1 MREFRSGSAGDGFIE
16 VLTVAQGGTGVDTP
30 EAALDVLGGLR
41 VEELNQPGTA
51 IVTDEG
57 DQVPIHLLK
66 SVIDNSIS
74 LAGPVVTQKG
84 LDHDWTITNFDSA
97 SKYEVWTNFGHVTL
111 TDDNIHLFLPVPE
124 QMVSPLKLNV
134 ARNGNTRYLELPII
148 DGRNTYYQTSRQTT
162 SNYVAVNTSFTTS
175 VETQLDGQNV
185 NTTYS
190 GTRVTYLAG
199 THNTVHNTTYNT
211 QHGTTVLTNFQTTWS
226 TTSSANQN
234 TYWNTTVPG
243 EYRNTS
249 SGSWQQASRQTSS
262 SYYTYWNTGGLSYSA
277 TFNFWRYDR
286 VPAELT
292 LKQPISHY
300 IYGLSASSAS
310 FSYYLDRY
318 GLVLS
323 PSTVTAFIKT
333 TSGPNMYTFARNPSY
348 DSVGPDY
355 HIAAYAVNG
364 AVPLYDGSGDII
376 ANALFM
382 GYKSNASSQTSTYT
396 TGYSNTYWNT
406 YVTSSWQTLG
416 DPTQRQTSMLT
427 TIAVSAQTSQNTS
440 RNTIA
445 ATVYQ
450 TNNNTDR
457 ETANAESTIQ
467 TTFKTSAMTM
477 TLQSNRQTTFTTTQ
491 DTAFGAASQY
501 TQYLTGYQTTLNGQ
515 LVNTSHLTERQTDY
529 PGGIRQTSWSV
540 SKNTIINPYP
550 VGTEWN
556 TSRSTVVSGASQ
568 NTSFTT
574 THQTYVTGGTGQTSV
589 LTTKQTI
596 QPGVGPNAQTAWNT
610 SKVTTT
616 T

>member
-1 MREFRSGSAGDGFIE
+1 MREFRSGSAGDSFIE
-16 VLTVAQGGTGVDTP
+16 VLTVEQGGTGVDTA

-41 VEELNQPGTA
+41 IEELNQPGTA

-97 SKYEVWTNFGHVTL
+97 SQYEVWTNFGHVTL

-148 DGRNTYYQTSRQTT
+148 DGRNTYYETSKQTT
-162 SNYVAVNTSFTTS
+162 SNYVAVNTSFTTT
-175 VETQLDGQNV
+175 VGTQLDGQYV

-211 QHGTTVLTNFQTTWS
+211 QHDTTVLTNFQTTWS

-234 TYWNTTVPG
+234 TYWNTGVAGVTR
-243 EYRNTS
+243 YTS
-249 SGSWQQASRQTSS
+249 TGSWQQVGKNTYSEVYAGNRQTFYSGYGD
-262 SYYTYWNTGGLSYSA
+262 YYTFIGSHIRFANLPKYSFGVSTGPSSINVLITNVVGGATVVEAPTIEGVFPTASLQSSQYTNQLSISYAALGLSYGDPYQSV
-277 TFNFWRYDR
+277 ND
-286 VPAELT
+286 L
-292 LKQPISHY
+292 HN
-300 IYGLSASSAS
+300 YG
-310 FSYYLDRY
+310 Y
-318 GLVLS
+318 G
-323 PSTVTAFIKT
+323 
-333 TSGPNMYTFARNPSY
+333 
-348 DSVGPDY
+348 
-355 HIAAYAVNG
+355 VNAG
-364 AVPLYDGSGDII
+364 
-376 ANALFM
+376 
-382 GYKSNASSQTSTYT
+382 STYT
-396 TGYSNTYWNT
+396 SWST
-406 YVTSSWQTLG
+406 YVSSSWQTLG
-416 DPTQRQTSMLT
+416 DPTQRQTSMITAVDVT
-427 TIAVSAQTSQNTS
+427 TQTSQNTS

-450 TNNNTDR
+450 TNHNTDR

-477 TLQSNRQTTFTTTQ
+477 VPQTSRQTTFLTTQ
-491 DTAFGAASQY
+491 DTAFGEASQY
-501 TQYLTGYQTTLNGQ
+501 TQYLTSYQTTLNGQ
-515 LVNTSHLTERQTDY
+515 LVNTSHLTERQTQY

-540 SKNTIINPYP
+540 SKNTIVNSYP

-556 TSRSTVVSGASQ
+556 TSRNTIVSGPSQ

-589 LTTKQTI
+589 QTTKQTI
-596 QPGVGPNAQTAWNT
+596 EPGTGANAQTVWNT
-610 SKVTTT
+610 DKVTTST
-616 T
+616 

>member
-249 SGSWQQASRQTSS
+249 SGSWQQFGRNTYGEVYVGNRQTQYIGDGYGPEDFYTFLGSNIRVSNLPKYSYWVFDGPSS
-262 SYYTYWNTGGLSYSA
+262 ITVLLSNNFGSITVVEAPTINGVFPTAELSKAHYYVQLQVNYSA
-277 TFNFWRYDR
+277 LS
-286 VPAELT
+286 LT
-292 LKQPISHY
+292 
-300 IYGLSASSAS
+300 YGDPNGTYNDLQNYA
-310 FSYYLDRY
+310 Y
-318 GLVLS
+318 G
-323 PSTVTAFIKT
+323 
-333 TSGPNMYTFARNPSY
+333 
-348 DSVGPDY
+348 
-355 HIAAYAVNG
+355 VNAG
-364 AVPLYDGSGDII
+364 
-376 ANALFM
+376 
-382 GYKSNASSQTSTYT
+382 STYT
-396 TGYSNTYWNT
+396 SWNT
-406 YVTSSWQTLG
+406 YVSSSWQTLG

-427 TIAVSAQTSQNTS
+427 AVSVTTQTSQNTS

-450 TNNNTDR
+450 TNHNTDR

-501 TQYLTGYQTTLNGQ
+501 TQYLTSYQTTLNGQ

-540 SKNTIINPYP
+540 SKNTIIAPYP

-574 THQTYVTGGTGQTSV
+574 THQTYVTGGTGQTS
-589 LTTKQTI
+589 LQTTKQTI
-596 QPGVGPNAQTAWNT
+596 QPGVGPNAQTVWNT
-610 SKVTTT
+610 DKVTTT